1 MADFTDEQLLEIIA
15 AGESDRV
22 EFKES
27 LLGNSPNKIREA
39 ICAFANDLPNHEKPG
54 LVFVGVNDKG
64 TIVGESIT
72 DESLR
77 RLADMKTD
85 GNILPPPS
93 LTVEKRMLQGKEV
106 AIITVQ
112 PSNSPPV
119 RYKGSICIRTGPR
132 RNTATEQDEII
143 LNEKKGYG
151 NIPFDLQPIPTS
163 SIDDLDLN
171 LFNQYLSQAF
181 SEDVLQ
187 VNNRSI
193 EDKLITTKMI
203 SATDES
209 FATVLGILVVGK
221 HPQDI
226 IPSAY
231 IQFLRINGCSEVD
244 EIIDE
249 AKIQGTIMDML
260 NRIDEKLMAHNRISV
275 DILSTP
281 TEKRKE
287 TYPLGAL
294 QQIVRNA
301 VLHRRY
307 DNTNAPVEVYWFNNR
322 IEIVSPGGP
331 FGQVT
336 AENFGKLR
344 RIDYR
349 NPNLAEAMKIMG
361 FVERFGFGIPL
372 SRKLLKKSGNPDLEF
387 MVDQH
392 HVMTVIKPS
401 LLE

>member
-1 MADFTDEQLLEIIA
+1 MADFTDAQLLEFIA
-15 AGESDRV
+15 SGESDRV

-27 LLGNSPNKIREA
+27 LSGNVPDRIRET
-39 ICAFANDLPNHEKPG
+39 ICAFANDLPNHQKPG
-54 LVFVGVNDKG
+54 LVFIGVNDKG
-64 TIVGESIT
+64 AIVGESIT
-72 DESLR
+72 DETLR
-77 RLADMKTD
+77 QLADMKTD

-93 LTVEKRMLQGKEV
+93 LTVEKRILQGKEV
-106 AIITVQ
+106 AVIEVQ

-143 LNEKKGYG
+143 LNEKRRYG
-151 NIPFDLQPIPTS
+151 NMPFDLYPIPTS

-187 VNNRSI
+187 ANNRSI
-193 EDKLITTKMI
+193 EDQLITTKMI
-203 SATDES
+203 SAADELS
-209 FATVLGILVVGK
+209 ATVLGILVIGR
-221 HPQDI
+221 HTQDI
-226 IPSAY
+226 IHNAY
-231 IQFLRINGCSEVD
+231 IQFLRINGCSEMDDV
-244 EIIDE
+244 IDE
-249 AKIQGTIMDML
+249 AKIQGTILDML
-260 NRIDEKLMAHNRISV
+260 RRIDEKLKVHNRVSV

-281 TEKRKE
+281 IDKRRAM
-287 TYPLGAL
+287 YPLGAL

-301 VLHRRY
+301 VLHRKY
-307 DNTNAPVEVYWFNNR
+307 DNTNAPVQVYWFNNR
-322 IEIVSPGGP
+322 IEIVNPGGP

-336 AENFGKLR
+336 VDNFGKTR
-344 RIDYR
+344 QIDYR

-372 SRKLLKKSGNPDLEF
+372 SRELLRKFGSPELEF
-387 MVDQH
+387 TVDQH
-392 HVMTVIKPS
+392 HVMTTIRPS

>member
-1 MADFTDEQLLEIIA
+1 MADFTDAQLLEFIGG
-15 AGESDRV
+15 GESDRV
-22 EFKES
+22 EFKEFLS
-27 LLGNSPNKIREA
+27 GNVPDRIRET
-39 ICAFANDLPNHEKPG
+39 ICAFANDLPNHQKPG
-54 LVFVGVNDKG
+54 LVFIGVSDKG
-64 TIVGESIT
+64 AIVGESIT
-72 DESLR
+72 DETLR
-77 RLADMKTD
+77 LLADMKTD

-93 LTVEKRMLQGKEV
+93 LTVEKRILQDKEV
-106 AIITVQ
+106 AVIEVQ

-132 RNTATEQDEII
+132 RNTATEQDEMI
-143 LNEKKGYG
+143 LNEKRRYG
-151 NIPFDLQPIPTS
+151 NMPYDLHPISTS

-203 SATDES
+203 SSTDELS
-209 FATVLGILVVGK
+209 ATVLGILVIGK

-226 IPSAY
+226 IPHSY
-231 IQFLRINGCSEVD
+231 IQFLRINGCSEMDEIVD
-244 EIIDE
+244 ET
-249 AKIQGTIMDML
+249 KIQGTILDIL
-260 NRIDEKLMAHNRISV
+260 NRIDEKLMAHNRVSV
-275 DILSTP
+275 DILSAP
-281 TEKRKE
+281 TDKRRVM
-287 TYPLGAL
+287 YPLGAL

-301 VLHRRY
+301 VLHRKY
-307 DNTNAPVEVYWFNNR
+307 DNTNAPVQVYWFNNR
-322 IEIVSPGGP
+322 IEIVNPGGP

-336 AENFGKLR
+336 VDNFGKTR
-344 RIDYR
+344 QIDYR

-372 SRKLLKKSGNPDLEF
+372 SRELLRKFGSPELEF
-387 MVDQH
+387 TVDQH
-392 HVMTVIKPS
+392 HVMTTIRPS

>member
-1 MADFTDEQLLEIIA
+1 MANFTDEQLLEIIA
-15 AGESDRV
+15 GGESDRV

-27 LLGNSPNKIREA
+27 LSGNVPDRIRET
-39 ICAFANDLPNHEKPG
+39 ICAFANDLPNHQKPG
-54 LVFVGVNDKG
+54 LVFIGVGDKG
-64 TIVGESIT
+64 AIVGESIT
-72 DESLR
+72 DETLLQ
-77 RLADMKTD
+77 LADMKTD

-93 LTVEKRMLQGKEV
+93 LTVEKRILQDKEV
-106 AIITVQ
+106 AVIEVQ

-143 LNEKKGYG
+143 LNEKKRYG
-151 NIPFDLQPIPTS
+151 NMPFDLQPIPTS

-171 LFNQYLSQAF
+171 FFNQYLSQAF
-181 SEDVLQ
+181 SEDALQ
-187 VNNRSI
+187 ANNRSI

-203 SATDES
+203 SATDELS
-209 FATVLGILVVGK
+209 ATVLGILVIGK

-226 IPSAY
+226 MHNAY
-231 IQFLRINGCSEVD
+231 VQFLRINGCSD
-244 EIIDE
+244 RDDIIDE
-249 AKIQGTIMDML
+249 TKIQGTILDIL
-260 NRIDEKLMAHNRISV
+260 KRIDEKFMAHNRVSV

-281 TEKRKE
+281 TKKRRAM
-287 TYPLGAL
+287 YPLGAL

-301 VLHRRY
+301 ILHRRY
-307 DNTNAPVEVYWFNNR
+307 DNTSAPVHVYWFNNR

-336 AENFGKLR
+336 VENFGEPR
-344 RIDYR
+344 RVDYR

-361 FVERFGFGIPL
+361 FVERFGFGISI
-372 SRKLLKKSGNPDLEF
+372 SRELLRESGNPDLEF
-387 MVDQH
+387 KVDQH
-392 HVMTVIKPS
+392 QVMTTIKPS

>member
-1 MADFTDEQLLEIIA
+1 MADFTDDQLLEIIA

-27 LLGNSPNKIREA
+27 LSGNSPTKIREA
-39 ICAFANDLPNHEKPG
+39 ICAFANDLPNHQEPG
-54 LVFVGVNDKG
+54 LVFIGVNDKG
-64 TIVGESIT
+64 TIVGEPIT
-72 DESLR
+72 DEALR
-77 RLADMKTD
+77 QLADMKTD

-93 LTVEKRMLQGKEV
+93 LAVEKRMLQGKEIAV
-106 AIITVQ
+106 VKVQ

-132 RNTATEQDEII
+132 RNTATEQDEFI
-143 LNEKKGYG
+143 LNEKKGHR

-187 VNNRSI
+187 ANNRSI
-193 EDKLITTKMI
+193 EDKLVTTKMI
-203 SATDES
+203 STTAEPS
-209 FATVLGILVVGK
+209 ATVLGILVIGK

-226 IPSAY
+226 IPNAY

-244 EIIDE
+244 AIIDE
-249 AKIQGTIMDML
+249 TKIQGNISDML

-281 TEKRKE
+281 IEKRKE
-287 TYPLGAL
+287 IYPLGAL

-307 DNTNAPVEVYWFNNR
+307 DNTNAPVQVYWFNNR

-336 AENFGKLR
+336 TENFGETRL
-344 RIDYR
+344 IDYR

-372 SRKLLKKSGNPDLEF
+372 SYELLRKSGNPDPEF
-387 MVDQH
+387 TVDQH
-392 HVMTVIKPS
+392 HVMTTIKPS